1 MHRAPAKCGGYG
13 SCTNRRHCFAA
24 SARVTHC
31 RFTPPA
37 RQCHRAARPLAARIK
52 LMGDNEKQ
60 HAQFVLREK
69 QRLQARERE
78 LDKREAAAGELRA
91 RNAEL
96 EGEVKAKAA
105 QLATTAELL
114 RKAGEVRGKSGE
126 AGAGG
131 AGDVR
136 ASALRGLRRRPRLV
150 RRDYLRPCRAAPE
163 HRSTA
168 DLAAQDA
175 RIPAARWRARAGDD
189 VVTAA
194 AWLALARWDGVG
206 PDHPGAQVGRIATI
220 P

>member
-1 MHRAPAKCGGYG
+1 MRRAPAKCGGYG

-37 RQCHRAARPLAARIK
+37 RQCYRAARPLAARIK

-96 EGEVKAKAA
+96 EGEVRAKAA
-105 QLATTAELL
+105 QLVTTAELL
-114 RKAGEVRGKSGE
+114 RKAGEER
-126 AGAGG
+126 
-131 AGDVR
+131 D
-136 ASALRGLRRRPRLV
+136 SARKQAETV
-150 RRDYLRPCRAAPE
+150 
-163 HRSTA
+163 
-168 DLAAQDA
+168 AQE
-175 RIPAARWRARAGDD
+175 ARALS
-189 VVTAA
+189 A
-194 AWLALARWDGVG
+194 
-206 PDHPGAQVGRIATI
+206 P
-220 P
+220 